1 MEARKRLIRLT
12 VTLCLML
19 LCLAGCGGRDQGPID
34 GKGIASGKEEA
45 GGTEEDSQQADTPR
59 LYLVSQVDTEQS
71 MFLFLNL
78 DTGRYEQYAYTEG
91 TFFLD
96 KYGSHTS
103 CADFYPG
110 RAVNITLRAGS
121 LILETVQASDAA
133 WEYDDVTRFSV
144 DEEQNMITLGDT
156 RYTYDENL
164 LVYSGDEES
173 SLTSL
178 SGQDTLRVCGVDHKV
193 LSVLVTTGHGFIQ
206 LTNTQDLEG
215 GWVSLNH
222 KRYYKITEDMELEV
236 PEGTYEVTVAGNGYG
251 GSAEVT
257 VDRGAASTVN
267 VDDIKG
273 EGPQYCTL
281 TFEIGVEQAELY
293 VDGSAVDYSEPL
305 QLQYGIHR
313 LQIEAEGY
321 ESWSRR
327 LFVNSP
333 EATLEIALTK
343 SSDQEEDTETSSESG
358 SGKDTDTS
366 SETSGNVDDEYLETL
381 KELVDTLIDTNQLD
395 TNSTIMNSVLDSLTN

>member
-1 MEARKRLIRLT
+1 MGTRKRL
-12 VTLCLML
+12 LCLTLML
-19 LCLAGCGGRDQGPID
+19 CLVFLCLAGCGDSEQGPID
-34 GKGIASGKEEA
+34 GKGYASGRKEVA
-45 GGTEEDSQQADTPR
+45 GTEEGGGQETAAAQ
-59 LYLVSQVDTEQS
+59 LYLVSQVDTEQG

-103 CADFYPG
+103 CADFSPG
-110 RAVNITLRAGS
+110 KAVNLTLRPGS
-121 LILETVQASDAA
+121 LVLESVQASDTV
-133 WEYDDVTRFSV
+133 WEYDDVTRFAV
-144 DEEQNMITLGDT
+144 DEDQGIITLGDT
-156 RYTYDENL
+156 RYTYDEKL
-164 LVYSGDEES
+164 LVYAGEEQS
-173 SLTSL
+173 SLAAL
-178 SGQDTLRVCGVDHKV
+178 SEQDTLRVYGMDRKI
-193 LSVLVTTGHGFIQ
+193 LSVSVTTGHGIIR

-236 PEGTYEVTVAGNGYG
+236 PEGVYEVTVAGNGYG

-257 VDRGAASTVN
+257 VDRGTASAVN

-281 TFEIGVEQAELY
+281 TFEIGVEQAQLY
-293 VDGSAVDYSEPL
+293 VDGTAVNASEPL

-321 ESWSRR
+321 DSWSRR

-333 EATLEIALTK
+333 EATLEIALTESGSQEADTETE
-343 SSDQEEDTETSSESG
+343 SSQKKDTETSSE
-358 SGKDTDTS
+358 TS
-366 SETSGNVDDEYLETL
+366 SKVDDKYLDTL
-381 KELVDTLIDTNQLD
+381 QELVDTLIDTKRVD
-395 TNSTIMNSVLDSLTN
+395 ANSTIMDSVLDSLMN